1 MEYKI
6 KLKQNVTGEQV
17 ANIIFKGEYKVN
29 PKGWFNGSSP
39 LGSEIN
45 PKTNQPFYKNGDASP
60 SFGFIIN
67 DCWLNVNSFVN
78 TEYKDAEKQAIIKL
92 LEPFNCID
100 KRVKGTTKK
109 TTLKNPMPFK
119 TPSNI
124 VIQNITDKQDNQ
136 KMFSYMAS
144 CDCWRLAEDIDIYQT
159 EEEKKEHKKPISI
172 NGTWMERTSFKN
184 IQEILKNLN
193 QYHYNHKVSTRLLSF
208 DNSETDFPIV
218 CLDWDNHTEGG
229 ETITEL
235 KNLFIPKEY
244 GLNGDDIEFFG
255 IELSQSKQGYHIWI
269 KMKTLEAWHR
279 VKNIFKKPNT
289 ISEENSLPYE
299 CFTNYKAKK
308 QVFTTA
314 LISRDAFINNNLVC
328 EKLEVEA
335 EIKGNSTIFPNF
347 DAKEVINKSY
357 DIVGFNQRLAY
368 YCDKNIC
375 WYNSKQGLQVFVYQ
389 NGKWIHDEQYSFVKE
404 YMAKVSIKLLEELDY
419 LQDDDEKEALI
430 KFYKQTQKA
439 SFKKDCIEQLTD
451 NTTNLKVEND
461 IFEKNTGVNKV
472 NVLNGT
478 IVLDPIS
485 KTFNFRKH
493 LKEDYLTILNKN
505 ISYDPSQDC
514 PKWKQFLC
522 DIFQNDADLIDY
534 YQKSLGYALAGNPK
548 ERIAIIQ
555 NGNGSNGKS
564 VSAEIVRFVFGDYA
578 FDAKKDM
585 IIYKKN
591 ASDIN
596 TNLFYI
602 LKNHIRLVTM
612 SEIASSDIIDDA
624 TFKKFTGG
632 DDRQTVRTLYQDD
645 ISDVL
650 QATLFMQT
658 NNLPKVKDTS
668 NAIWNRLKVIPHN
681 RTFEADEINIY
692 LSDELKEEAQGIFNW
707 ILEGWLAYIKE
718 GLSETPEM
726 KKLLKEY
733 QSEADI
739 VQSWLD
745 ENITH
750 SKGFRLKVNDAY
762 KSFFEYQKSIGDLS
776 DVGKRKFAS
785 LVEKKGIA
793 RATYT
798 KSSLNCFLDVE
809 LKVNGFDD
817 LQDDEPELK
826 IVENFN

>member
-1 MEYKI
+1 MNYKI

-45 PKTNQPFYKNGDASP
+45 PKTNQPFYKNGDANP

-124 VIQNITDKQDNQ
+124 VIQNITEKQDNQ

-159 EEEKKEHKKPISI
+159 EKEKKEHKKPISI

-193 QYHYNHKVSTRLLSF
+193 QYHYNHKVSTRILSF
-208 DNSETDFPIV
+208 DNSETEFPIV

-229 ETITEL
+229 KTITEL

-255 IELSQSKQGYHIWI
+255 IEFSQSKTGYHIWI
-269 KMKTLEAWHR
+269 KLKSLEAWQKVIPMDDNTR
-279 VKNIFKKPNT
+279 KAKN
-289 ISEENSLPYE
+289 LPFE
-299 CFTNYKAKK
+299 CFTNYQSKR
-308 QVFTTA
+308 QVLTTA

-347 DAKEVINKSY
+347 DAKEMINKSY

-389 NGKWIHDEQYSFVKE
+389 NGKWIHDEQYSYVKE
-404 YMAKVSIKLLEELDY
+404 YMAKVSIKLLEELEY
-419 LQDDDEKEALI
+419 LQDDEEQEALI

-478 IVLDPIS
+478 LVLDPIS
-485 KTFNFRKH
+485 KTFHFRKH

-707 ILEGWLAYIKE
+707 ILEGWLAYVKE
-718 GLSETPEM
+718 GLQETPEM

-745 ENITH
+745 ENIIH

-817 LQDDEPELK
+817 LQDEEPELK

>member
-124 VIQNITDKQDNQ
+124 IIQNITDKQDNQ

-208 DNSETDFPIV
+208 DNSETEFPIV

-289 ISEENSLPYE
+289 NSEENSLPYE

-314 LISRDAFINNNLVC
+314 LISRDAFIENNLVC
-328 EKLEVEA
+328 EKLEVET

-347 DAKEVINKSY
+347 DAKEMINKSY

-389 NGKWIHDEQYSFVKE
+389 NGKWIHDEQYSYVKE
-404 YMAKVSIKLLEELDY
+404 YMAKVSIKLLEELEY
-419 LQDDDEKEALI
+419 LQDDEEQEALI

-478 IVLDPIS
+478 LVLDPIS
-485 KTFNFRKH
+485 KTFHFRKH

-745 ENITH
+745 ENIIH

-817 LQDDEPELK
+817 LQDEEPELK

>member
-1 MEYKI
+1 MNYKI

-45 PKTNQPFYKNGDASP
+45 PKTNQPFYKNGDANP

-124 VIQNITDKQDNQ
+124 VIQNITEKQDNQ

-159 EEEKKEHKKPISI
+159 EKEKKEHKKPISI

-193 QYHYNHKVSTRLLSF
+193 QYHYNHKVSTRILSF
-208 DNSETDFPIV
+208 DNSETEFPIV

-229 ETITEL
+229 EPITEL

-255 IELSQSKQGYHIWI
+255 IEFSQSKTGYHIWI
-269 KMKTLEAWHR
+269 KLKSWEAWKKVIPMDDSTR
-279 VKNIFKKPNT
+279 KAKN
-289 ISEENSLPYE
+289 LPFE
-299 CFTNYKAKK
+299 CFTNYQSKR
-308 QVFTTA
+308 QVLTTA

-347 DAKEVINKSY
+347 DAKEMINKSY

-389 NGKWIHDEQYSFVKE
+389 NGKWIHDEQYSYVKE
-404 YMAKVSIKLLEELDY
+404 YMAKVSIKLLEELEY
-419 LQDDDEKEALI
+419 LQDDEEQEALI

-478 IVLDPIS
+478 LVLDPIS
-485 KTFNFRKH
+485 KTFHFRKH

-707 ILEGWLAYIKE
+707 ILEGWLAYVKE
-718 GLSETPEM
+718 GLQETPEM

>member
-92 LEPFNCID
+92 LEPFNWID

-124 VIQNITDKQDNQ
+124 IIQNITDKQDNQ
-136 KMFSYMAS
+136 KMFSYMAY

-208 DNSETDFPIV
+208 DNSETEFPIV

-289 ISEENSLPYE
+289 DSEENSLPYE

-347 DAKEVINKSY
+347 DAKEMINKSY

-389 NGKWIHDEQYSFVKE
+389 NGKWIHDEQYSYVKE
-404 YMAKVSIKLLEELDY
+404 YMAKVSIKLLEELEY
-419 LQDDDEKEALI
+419 LQDDEEQEALI

-478 IVLDPIS
+478 LVLDPIS
-485 KTFNFRKH
+485 KTFHFRKH

-733 QSEADI
+733 QSDADI

-745 ENITH
+745 ENIIH

-762 KSFFEYQKSIGDLS
+762 KSFFDYQKSIGDLS